1 MPGSIFRAR
10 LSVSIGSLDLGFAG
24 AVSGRLLWFSL
35 ATSTKLVNVLVVGAT
50 TFKVLLLLQ
59 ALRPLS
65 C

>member
-10 LSVSIGSLDLGFAG
+10 LSVSIGSLDLGLAE
-24 AVSGRLLWFSL
+24 AVSGRLLWFGL
-35 ATSTKLVNVLVVGAT
+35 ATSTMLVNAFVVGAT
-50 TFKVLLLLQ
+50 TSKILLLLQ